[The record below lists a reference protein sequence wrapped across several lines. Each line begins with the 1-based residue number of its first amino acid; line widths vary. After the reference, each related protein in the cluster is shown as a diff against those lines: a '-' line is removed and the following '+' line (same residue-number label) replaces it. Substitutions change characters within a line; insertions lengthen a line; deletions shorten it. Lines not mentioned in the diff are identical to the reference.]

1 MAKGILLIDIPKC
14 CDDCPLLEY
23 CHNNDGKCDLKI
35 RQPWC
40 PLKIVPNKLK
50 DTNSLDEY
58 ETGFVDGWN
67 NFIEENLENKLLNL
81 S

>member
-1 MAKGILLIDIPKC
+1 MKSISTMD
-14 CDDCPLLEY
+14 
-23 CHNNDGKCDLKI
+23 
-35 RQPWC
+35 WC

-67 NFIEENLENKLLNL
+67 NFIEENFEK
-81 S
+81 